1 MRSGPLL
8 GLLGLLTLSTPAPA
22 PGVEPPAPGSATPR
36 LADRIVAIVDGDPIL
51 LSDVERAI
59 GLGLL
64 GEGSGGD
71 AAAERRRVLDLLIEQ
86 RLRHHEIERYAF
98 QEVSVQ
104 AIEAQ
109 VANLRARFPD
119 AAAFERRLAEL
130 QLDDGELRQLVA
142 RQLLTLAFV
151 EERLG
156 PRVLVGLDEIRAYYD
171 ATLTPELRARGEE
184 VPPLETVREPIRA
197 LLKEQRLNEEI
208 DRWTSELR
216 READVI
222 DTLDREPGLPLPP
235 VVPAR
240 RP

>member
-8 GLLGLLTLSTPAPA
+8 GLLGLLLLSSSAIARSAEAPVPESGRPAL
-22 PGVEPPAPGSATPR
+22 T
-36 LADRIVAIVDGDPIL
+36 DRIVALVDGDPIL

-64 GEGSGGD
+64 GGRAGSEP
-71 AAAERRRVLDLLIEQ
+71 AAERRRVLDLLIEQ
-86 RLRHHEIERYAF
+86 RLRYHEIERYGF

-104 AIEAQ
+104 TIEEQ
-109 VANLRARFPD
+109 VERLRSRFPD
-119 AAAFERRLAEL
+119 EASFEQRLREL
-130 QLDDGELRQLVA
+130 ELDGDRLRQLIA

-156 PRVLVGLDEIRAYYD
+156 PRVMVGLDEIRRYYEESLVSAMRD
-171 ATLTPELRARGEE
+171 RGEAA
-184 VPPLETVREPIRA
+184 PPLESVREQIRA

-216 READVI
+216 READVV
-222 DTLDREPGLPLPP
+222 DTLDREPALPLPP
-235 VVPAR
+235 VIPPR
-240 RP
+240 